1 MPKRKNEKVVG
12 LMKDAL
18 GEEIM
23 TEFAALKPKPCSY
36 LTDDNNEDEKAK
48 STKTCAIP
56 RKVKFEDY
64 NHWFERT

>member
-1 MPKRKNEKVVG
+1 
-12 LMKDAL
+12 MKDAL

-23 TEFAALKPKPCSY
+23 TEFAALRPKPCSY

-48 STKTCAIP
+48 STKKCAIP

-64 NHWFERT
+64 NH